1 MEINLKI
8 NFPSN
13 INPQKSNQIPKTLK
27 ITYYIDFNN
36 NENNDNKSSNLSNN
50 IILNLQN
57 NDNNEQEINQEKD
70 NEDNK
75 NILKDRKD
83 DKKETNNNNDVNNNP
98 INNIKYN
105 QNNEEENK
113 KNDLLND
120 DNKDNKTDE
129 NKELGEL
136 NDNTSKNEVNQKNN
150 ITPISIGNSLNS
162 NFQSKRSNDN
172 RLNNFNHRGRGRG
185 IWRGKNQENINNNFS
200 SIQNSNIMIPNDAK
214 DELFVTGIREWM
226 SENDVKETFSKYGE
240 VESVKNLKDRITGIN
255 KGVGFIKFKEK
266 KSAFFAMM
274 DAENIICKG
283 KHLKIRYNN
292 KVKENQTK
300 INTTNNEKKDEEN
313 IIDKNFHSK
322 DSLDKKDDK
331 KGNEDEDNVSHYS
344 NYRERS
350 RDKNINKFFD
360 DGW

>member
-13 INPQKSNQIPKTLK
+13 INPQELNQIPKTLK
-27 ITYYIDFNN
+27 ISYCIDFNN
-36 NENNDNKSSNLSNN
+36 NKNNDNSNLSNN
-50 IILNLQN
+50 IILNLQKN
-57 NDNNEQEINQEKD
+57 GNKDQEISQEK
-70 NEDNK
+70 DNK

-83 DKKETNNNNDVNNNP
+83 DKKETNNNKDVNNNP
-98 INNIKYN
+98 INNIKYS

-113 KNDLLND
+113 KKDLLND
-120 DNKDNKTDE
+120 DNKENKIDD

-136 NDNTSKNEVNQKNN
+136 NDNNTKNEANQKNN
-150 ITPISIGNSLNS
+150 ITPISRGNSLNS
-162 NFQSKRSNDN
+162 NYQSKRSYDSRPNN
-172 RLNNFNHRGRGRG
+172 LNPRGRGRG

-200 SIQNSNIMIPNDAK
+200 TIQNSNIMMPNDAK
-214 DELFVTGIREWM
+214 DELFVTGVREWM
-226 SENDVKETFSKYGE
+226 SENDIKETFSKYGE

-255 KGVGFIKFKEK
+255 KGAGFVKFKEK

-283 KHLKIRYNN
+283 KNLKIRYNN

-313 IIDKNFHSK
+313 IIDKKLHSD

-331 KGNEDEDNVSHYS
+331 KENEEDNVSHYS

-350 RDKNINKFFD
+350 RDKNIKKFFD
-360 DGW
+360 DDW